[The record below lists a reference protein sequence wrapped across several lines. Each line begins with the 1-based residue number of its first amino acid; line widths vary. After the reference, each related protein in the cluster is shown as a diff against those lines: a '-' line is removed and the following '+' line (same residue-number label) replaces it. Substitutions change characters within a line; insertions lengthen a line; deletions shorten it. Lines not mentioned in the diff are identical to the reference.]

1 MGKTTGR
8 FGLRAGEPHRH
19 PAAALPDSPLTAP
32 NEGSDVARDKP
43 GTRTATV
50 PLAPGVRNVIGIG
63 RVKMP
68 TLAIPCRRELQIPD
82 FVPVA
87 YFEVV
92 ATARMRGET
101 FWICHAPKEGIVER
115 AKPPGPS
122 PVACRNVLRSSA
134 HWLPEIRTKG
144 PTCPPQPSP
153 YEAHACQ
160 PLQCR
165 QLRSNR
171 ALTNRQ
177 PSRYSQIW
185 PCPAESS

>member
-19 PAAALPDSPLTAP
+19 LAAALPDSPLTAP
-32 NEGSDVARDKP
+32 NEGSDVARDKL

-115 AKPPGPS
+115 AKPPGPTRARAETYYAHPHPGS
-122 PVACRNVLRSSA
+122 RKSAQRGRLARPNRPRARHTLVSLSSVGGSA
-134 HWLPEIRTKG
+134 AIAR
-144 PTCPPQPSP
+144 
-153 YEAHACQ
+153 
-160 PLQCR
+160 
-165 QLRSNR
+165 
-171 ALTNRQ
+171 
-177 PSRYSQIW
+177 
-185 PCPAESS
+185 